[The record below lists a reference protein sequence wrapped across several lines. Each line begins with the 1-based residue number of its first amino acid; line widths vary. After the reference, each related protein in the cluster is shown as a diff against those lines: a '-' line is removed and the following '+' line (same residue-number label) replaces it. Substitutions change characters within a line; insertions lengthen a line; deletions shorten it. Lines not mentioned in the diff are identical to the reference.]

1 MARVAWT
8 ARLRPEK
15 INEYAEMHANVW
27 PETLAML
34 KEAGIRNYSI
44 YLYGDRVFGYYECDD
59 AASAIAFQDASE
71 INAKWSALM
80 KQLFDLE
87 VTEHGATYLP
97 EIFRLD

>member
-15 INEYAEMHANVW
+15 INEYVDMHANVW
-27 PETLAML
+27 PEVLAML

-59 AASAIAFQDASE
+59 AASAIAVQDASE
-71 INAKWSALM
+71 INKKWSVLM

-87 VTEHGATYLP
+87 VTERGATYLP

>member
-15 INEYAEMHANVW
+15 INEYVEMHANVW
-27 PETLAML
+27 PEMLAML

-44 YLYGDRVFGYYECDD
+44 YLYGDRVFGYYECDG
-59 AASAIAFQDASE
+59 AEFAITFQEASE
-71 INAKWSALM
+71 INEKWSVLM

>member
-15 INEYAEMHANVW
+15 INEYLDAHAKVW
-27 PETLAML
+27 PELLSML

-44 YLYGDRVFGYYECDD
+44 YLFGDRAFGYYECDD
-59 AASAIAFQDASE
+59 ARSAIAFQDASE
-71 INAKWSALM
+71 INKKWSVVM
-80 KQLFDLE
+80 KDLFDLE